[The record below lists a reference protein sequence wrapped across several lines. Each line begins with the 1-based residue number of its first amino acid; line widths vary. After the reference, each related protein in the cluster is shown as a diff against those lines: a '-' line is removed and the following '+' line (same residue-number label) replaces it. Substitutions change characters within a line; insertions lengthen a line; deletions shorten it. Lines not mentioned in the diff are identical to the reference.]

1 MPRKSQPTTAPSAGN
16 KYAVTRGDRN
26 SDQQLRLG
34 DVTTADRLW
43 ALVED
48 CTLTGVSVTISAT
61 KDLQT
66 LAVTFFHD
74 GTRYPWYLQSEAD
87 WQEMVQAIEG

>member
-1 MPRKSQPTTAPSAGN
+1 
-16 KYAVTRGDRN
+16 
-26 SDQQLRLG
+26 
-34 DVTTADRLW
+34 
-43 ALVED
+43 VED